1 MTPEHRTNPQ
11 YALIDAVS
19 VHGSIV
25 HSSGYELDDL
35 ASAAAALGQERLAK
49 RLTHIAQLLNESYD
63 LMRSAHG
70 AAIHDNLVQAEQ
82 ATHNMMRGVLAG
94 ITMSGA
100 KQ

>member
-1 MTPEHRTNPQ
+1 MSTDRTNPQ
-11 YALIDAVS
+11 YALIDAIS

-35 ASAAAALGQERLAK
+35 ASAAAALGQDRLAK
-49 RLTHIAQLLNESYD
+49 RLAYIAQSLNESYD

-82 ATHNMMRGVLAG
+82 ATSNMMRGVLAG
-94 ITMSGA
+94 IGLGA
-100 KQ
+100 GK